1 MEKGELLVEPRW
13 RERLG
18 VVEQKPQ
25 KNEVYI
31 FFLFKISFS
40 RCKSSQGGGYICGSI
55 FIWMPDGFLLTHWL
69 GGFVVYKIGSFSFE
83 MVSHGN
89 CVLSWVKI
97 GIRALLSVF
106 FFFLTFFFIIFS
118 VASWPS

>member
-1 MEKGELLVEPRW
+1 
-13 RERLG
+13 
-18 VVEQKPQ
+18 
-25 KNEVYI
+25 
-31 FFLFKISFS
+31 
-40 RCKSSQGGGYICGSI
+40 
-55 FIWMPDGFLLTHWL
+55 MPDGFLLTHWL

-118 VASWPS
+118 VVASRHVSCLITSLLRLVAEELAGNPILRRILFTFQFRNKRVR